1 MIDSNPSNPVAAGGN
16 FDIGTM
22 IKTAVHDAREAER
35 ARELRGRDSA
45 PGEFI
50 LLECNCELKIQAHV
64 LLHALDLPKE
74 FWFKLHPQT
83 DGPRDPHL
91 HWLPTLDL

>member
-1 MIDSNPSNPVAAGGN
+1 MSSSNSNPSNPVAAGGN
-16 FDIGTM
+16 FDDATI

-50 LLECNCELKIQAHV
+50 VLECNRRLNI
-64 LLHALDLPKE
+64 
-74 FWFKLHPQT
+74 
-83 DGPRDPHL
+83 
-91 HWLPTLDL
+91 